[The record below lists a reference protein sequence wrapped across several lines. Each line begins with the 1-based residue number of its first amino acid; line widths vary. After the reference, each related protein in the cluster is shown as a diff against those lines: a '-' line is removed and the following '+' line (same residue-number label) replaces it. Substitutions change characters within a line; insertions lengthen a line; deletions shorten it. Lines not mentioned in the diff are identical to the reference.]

1 MRTMRLSTWFLLIGT
16 LVVLLST
23 GVGAAPAT
31 DYWPLADGNRWA
43 FAGSGVEMTFVV
55 VELGSD
61 EFRLDT
67 SMNEFVIQREYYHV
81 VDGNIVATRR
91 EQAAGTFVLDPPQLF
106 LKSPFV
112 PGQSWTWEGEIAG
125 EYVSATSLI
134 MEPES
139 VETPVGTFEALPV
152 AITVQ
157 AVGETVRTIRWF
169 AEGVGLVREQSG
181 LSVNGQPLML
191 DIFLVDY
198 ELH

>member
-1 MRTMRLSTWFLLIGT
+1 MRLSTLFLLIGT

-31 DYWPLADGNRWA
+31 DYWPFADGNRWV
-43 FAGSGVEMTFVV
+43 FAGSGVEMTFVA
-55 VELGSD
+55 VELGPD
-61 EFRLDT
+61 EFRLD
-67 SMNEFVIQREYYHV
+67 SYMNDFVIQREYYQV

-91 EQAAGTFVLDPPQLF
+91 EQAAGTFSLDPPQLF

-139 VETPVGTFEALPV
+139 VETPVGTFETLPV
-152 AITVQ
+152 AVTVQ
-157 AVGETVRTIRWF
+157 SGGESIRTIRWF
-169 AEGVGLVREQSG
+169 ADGVGIVREQSG
-181 LSVNGQPLML
+181 MPVRGQPVML